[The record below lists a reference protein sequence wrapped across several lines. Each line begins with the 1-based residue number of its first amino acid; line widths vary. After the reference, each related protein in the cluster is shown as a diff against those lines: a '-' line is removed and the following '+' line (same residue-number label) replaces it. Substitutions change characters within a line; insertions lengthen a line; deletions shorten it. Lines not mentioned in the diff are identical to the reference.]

1 MQLKM
6 RFNLISKIN
15 LLATVLIVLTS
26 SGIAAFSIWG
36 ENKHM
41 IAAMKAHYESMSF
54 MIADSCE
61 YGIYTQDANYL
72 ERILRSLSADG
83 NLALIAVYDDK
94 FKQLIAKKL
103 KPVDSAIDFFDNSTH
118 HRIEEYSENDQFVFD
133 SENSG
138 AIEFI
143 RPVMNQGLQ
152 ELSDFENANDKKKRI
167 GYVHVVVSKEKIKE
181 NTWLFIYSVAV
192 ITGILVLSGG
202 VLMLVLG
209 KKIAAPILRISQVAR
224 DVAEGKL
231 DHEVTISGENEISDL
246 ARAIN
251 FMLER
256 LKSYRHKVEEYQKE
270 LETKVAE
277 RTLAL
282 EHLLQESKALTQKA
296 EAANLSKSEF
306 LSNMSHELRTPLNH
320 IIGFTELI
328 AGKNCGDINEVQEEY
343 LNDVLNASRHL
354 LSLINDILD
363 LSKIEAGKMDLDV
376 AEVHIQDLLANSL
389 TMVKEKALKHS
400 LRLSLNI
407 EGDPGSFIGD
417 ERKLKQVIY
426 NLLSNAVKFTPEGG
440 QIEVGSAIRNGNGG
454 SDSSADGKNLAV
466 WVKDTGIGIEQH
478 DLERLFAPFEQ
489 VESSISRKFQ
499 GTGLG
504 LALTKKMVELHGGRI
519 QARSEGKDQGSIF
532 EFTLPIRQTHKS
544 GF

>member
-1 MQLKM
+1 
-6 RFNLISKIN
+6 
-15 LLATVLIVLTS
+15 
-26 SGIAAFSIWG
+26 
-36 ENKHM
+36 
-41 IAAMKAHYESMSF
+41 
-54 MIADSCE
+54 
-61 YGIYTQDANYL
+61 
-72 ERILRSLSADG
+72 
-83 NLALIAVYDDK
+83 
-94 FKQLIAKKL
+94 
-103 KPVDSAIDFFDNSTH
+103 
-118 HRIEEYSENDQFVFD
+118 
-133 SENSG
+133 
-138 AIEFI
+138 
-143 RPVMNQGLQ
+143 
-152 ELSDFENANDKKKRI
+152 
-167 GYVHVVVSKEKIKE
+167 
-181 NTWLFIYSVAV
+181 
-192 ITGILVLSGG
+192 
-202 VLMLVLG
+202 MLVLG

-231 DHEVTISGENEISDL
+231 DHQVTISGENEISDL

-343 LNDVLNASRHL
+343 LNDVLRASRHL

-376 AEVHIQDLLANSL
+376 AEVPIRDLLANSL
-389 TMVKEKALKHS
+389 TMVKEKALKNG

-407 EGDPGSFIGD
+407 EGVPGSLMAD

-466 WVKDTGIGIEQH
+466 WVKDTGIGIEQR

-504 LALTKKMVELHGGRI
+504 LALTKKMVELHGGCI
-519 QARSEGKDQGSIF
+519 QARSEGKDKGSIF
-532 EFTLPIRQTHKS
+532 EFTLPIRQTS
-544 GF
+544 